1 MASVTGSEVAID
13 EFISEIRPC
22 FDYILAGTACSA
34 SLFTLLMVLLGFSTK
49 ESRRRVVFQLNIL
62 AICVA
67 LTLGV
72 LSGMTSGKAVV
83 DPFNQVSTSVY
94 IAAIV
99 FALYP
104 PLLYDSI
111 LLTRL
116 FALYPVSTTPLSTLV
131 KIFVFPFCVKCARVV
146 VLTLF
151 LNDYVNSGF
160 TTQALVQNQE
170 ASWYR
175 NPKIIAEWTM
185 QIADN
190 SYSVSFFLYN
200 LRIRASLIQRAAGG
214 VSERIRQIFYISAAN
229 FIFPLI
235 FNIAQIIFITTDRS
249 PYTGALLLLIN
260 NYVTVIGVIF
270 ATLWFSGSEWVRSH
284 KESSTDDMFLLNQNS
299 GRADGAGRKSD
310 NEVILIG
317 RSPVTLDSAD
327 FAHWGRD
334 RFPTTGDM
342 SERV

>member
-1 MASVTGSEVAID
+1 MSSVTGPETAVN
-13 EFISEIRPC
+13 EFIDEIRPC
-22 FDYILAGTACSA
+22 FDYTLVVTACCA
-34 SLFTLLMVLLGFSTK
+34 CMFTLLIVLLGFSTK
-49 ESRRRVVFQLNIL
+49 ESRRRMVFQLNVF

-67 LTLGV
+67 LTLGILTGV
-72 LSGMTSGKAVV
+72 TSGKAVV

-94 IAAIV
+94 VASIV

-116 FALYPVSTTPLSTLV
+116 FALYPVTSTPSLTLV
-131 KIFVFPFCVKCARVV
+131 KIFAFPFCVKCARVV

-151 LNDYVNSGF
+151 LDDYVKSGF

-170 ASWYR
+170 ATWYR

-190 SYSVSFFLYN
+190 LYSVSFFLHN
-200 LRIRASLIQRAAGG
+200 LRIRTSLIQRAVGN

-229 FIFPLI
+229 FVFPLI
-235 FNIAQIIFITTDRS
+235 FNIAQIIFITTDQS
-249 PYTGALLLLIN
+249 PYTGAILLLIN

-284 KESSTDDMFLLNQNS
+284 KEFLADDMFSLSSNP
-299 GRADGAGRKSD
+299 RKVDGADRKSED
-310 NEVILIG
+310 EIIVIG
-317 RSPVTLDSAD
+317 RRPVTLDAAD
-327 FAHWGRD
+327 FACSGGDGSRA
-334 RFPTTGDM
+334 TGDI
-342 SERV
+342 SKRV

>member
-1 MASVTGSEVAID
+1 MSSVTGPEVVIS
-13 EFISEIRPC
+13 EFIDEIRPC
-22 FDYILAGTACSA
+22 FDYTLANTSCSA
-34 SLFTLLMVLLGFSTK
+34 CLFTLLVVLLGFSTK
-49 ESRRRVVFQLNIL
+49 ESRRRVVFQLNVL

-67 LTLGV
+67 LTLGI
-72 LSGMTSGKAVV
+72 LTGLTSGKAVV
-83 DPFNQVSTSVY
+83 EPFDQVSTSVY

-116 FALYPVSTTPLSTLV
+116 FALYPVTSTSSLTLV
-131 KIFVFPFCVKCARVV
+131 KIFTFPFCVKCARVV

-151 LNDYVNSGF
+151 LNDYVKSGF

-175 NPKIIAEWTM
+175 NPKITAEWTM

-190 SYSVSFFLYN
+190 LYSVSFFLYN
-200 LRIRASLIQRAAGG
+200 LRIRTSLIQRVGG

-229 FIFPLI
+229 FVFPLI
-235 FNIAQIIFITTDRS
+235 FNVAQIIFITTDRS

-260 NYVTVIGVIF
+260 NYVAVIGVIF

-284 KESSTDDMFLLNQNS
+284 KESLADDMFSLNPS
-299 GRADGAGRKSD
+299 RGRTDGSARKTD
-310 NEVILIG
+310 NEIILIG
-317 RSPVTLDSAD
+317 RSPVTLDAGD
-327 FAHWGRD
+327 FARWD
-334 RFPTTGDM
+334 KTTGDR